1 MSENRHRLRCAPLSS
16 LPLLRLPSA
25 FSLPDIFRISA
36 LRPRLRRRKRRPPA
50 SAAAA
55 DARSR
60 SVVIARN
67 AQGHFDVD
75 GRVNGRR
82 IDFVVDTGASVV
94 ALTARDAA
102 RLGIHPS
109 RNAFVADVKTANGTI
124 RAAPARLDVVQIG
137 SLELRDVT
145 ALVLP
150 DDALSDNLLGFSFL
164 SRLHRFEYSDGKLVL
179 EQ

>member
-1 MSENRHRLRCAPLSS
+1 MRSIIVVAALALAVGVLAP
-16 LPLLRLPSA
+16 RY
-25 FSLPDIFRISA
+25 FSNIG
-36 LRPRLRRRKRRPPA
+36 PA
-50 SAAAA
+50 SAPAARQARPLAPAPAA

-75 GRVNGRR
+75 GRINGRR

-109 RNAFVADVKTANGTI
+109 RNAFVTEVKTANGTV
-124 RAAPARLDVVQIG
+124 RAAPAQLDVVAIG
-137 SLELRDVT
+137 SLELRDVA

-150 DDALSDNLLGFSFL
+150 DDALSDNLLGLSFL

>member
-1 MSENRHRLRCAPLSS
+1 MRSIIVIAAIAIAAGILAPRFLSNIG
-16 LPLLRLPSA
+16 P
-25 FSLPDIFRISA
+25 
-36 LRPRLRRRKRRPPA
+36 PPA
-50 SAAAA
+50 PAAPEVRPAVASVA
-55 DARSR
+55 DARAR

-102 RLGIHPS
+102 RLGIRPP
-109 RNAFVADVKTANGTI
+109 RNAFVAEVKTANGTI
-124 RAAPARLDVVQIG
+124 RAAPARLDVVAIG
-137 SLELRDVT
+137 GLELRDVA

-150 DDALSDNLLGFSFL
+150 DDALSDNLLGLSFL

>member
-1 MSENRHRLRCAPLSS
+1 MRLVIILAAIAITAAVLAPRYLSNIR
-16 LPLLRLPSA
+16 PAPAPAEPQARLLAPV
-25 FSLPDIFRISA
+25 
-36 LRPRLRRRKRRPPA
+36 
-50 SAAAA
+50 SAAETH
-55 DARSR
+55 SR

-67 AQGHFDVD
+67 AHGHFDVD

-82 IDFVVDTGASVV
+82 VEFVVDTGASVV
-94 ALTARDAA
+94 ALTARDAV

-109 RNAFVADVKTANGTI
+109 RNAFIAEVKTANGTI
-124 RAAPARLDVVQIG
+124 RAAPTRLDVVQIG
-137 SLELRDVT
+137 NLELRDVA

-150 DDALSDNLLGFSFL
+150 DDALSDNLLGLSFL

>member
-1 MSENRHRLRCAPLSS
+1 MRSIIVIAAVAIAVGVLAPRYLSNIG
-16 LPLLRLPSA
+16 PAPA
-25 FSLPDIFRISA
+25 APQA
-36 LRPRLRRRKRRPPA
+36 RPPA
-50 SAAAA
+50 PASAPDAS
-55 DARSR
+55 ARS
-60 SVVIARN
+60 VGIARN

-82 IDFVVDTGASVV
+82 IDFMVDTGASVV

-109 RNAFVADVKTANGTI
+109 RNVVDVKTANGTV
-124 RAAPARLDVVQIG
+124 RAAPARLDVVEIG
-137 SLELRDVT
+137 GLELRDVA

-150 DDALSDNLLGFSFL
+150 DDSLSDNLLGLSFL